1 MRKQVLLCVIKIRKT
16 ASERPSKIRL
26 VGEPEPH
33 DRGLKM
39 RRNQLIRFR

>member
-16 ASERPSKIRL
+16 ASESSSKIRL
-26 VGEPEPH
+26 VGKPESH
-33 DRGLKM
+33 DRGLKV